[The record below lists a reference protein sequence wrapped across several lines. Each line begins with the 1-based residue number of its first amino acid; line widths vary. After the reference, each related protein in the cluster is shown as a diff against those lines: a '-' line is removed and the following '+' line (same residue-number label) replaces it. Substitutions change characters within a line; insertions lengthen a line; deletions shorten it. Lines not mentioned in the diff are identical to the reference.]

1 MDNLKVFK
9 KMGRYFAAQIT
20 AINHS
25 MQMAEQS
32 GAASIGL
39 ESKLLVDAWNTLATD
54 RNCLSSNSAY

>member
-1 MDNLKVFK
+1 
-9 KMGRYFAAQIT
+9 MGRYFAAQIT

-25 MQMAEQS
+25 MQMSEQS